1 MPNLYNFTLEIGI
14 HDDSIDSIDI
24 DSAIDDIDQAIV
36 NYGIKWLAYT
46 KVVTSQT
53 EEKGQVTEVCKDG
66 SRIGNTSLAR
76 WC

>member
-46 KVVTSQT
+46 KVVTTQT
-53 EEKGQVTEVCKDG
+53 E
-66 SRIGNTSLAR
+66 
-76 WC
+76 